1 MNIIYIEF
9 SFQSNF
15 LSYEFFTIYPP
26 RTLRWIVKNPY
37 DQKVDK
43 KEELELIFTIYLSD
57 FNKIFFEKTYWALFE
72 VVELKNKHFK
82 QRNIFRDNGIVISI
96 SVLQCSVEFIFM
108 ITCSFY
114 IYILNGYSKTFDKFF
129 NIYLSIVT
137 VIILPTFYLN
147 GEAAFRRNLAA
158 YGPFRALKNAIV
170 GKLWM
175 AEEIVFCC
183 IHLNATTTTKKTTK
197 FRLVLETIF
206 LEVNMKFFLEL
217 NSYI

>member
-1 MNIIYIEF
+1 MLTIIEY
-9 SFQSNF
+9 
-15 LSYEFFTIYPP
+15 
-26 RTLRWIVKNPY
+26 
-37 DQKVDK
+37 
-43 KEELELIFTIYLSD
+43 
-57 FNKIFFEKTYWALFE
+57 
-72 VVELKNKHFK
+72 
-82 QRNIFRDNGIVISI
+82 NIFRDNGIVISI

-170 GKLWM
+170 GKL
-175 AEEIVFCC
+175 
-183 IHLNATTTTKKTTK
+183 
-197 FRLVLETIF
+197 
-206 LEVNMKFFLEL
+206 
-217 NSYI
+217 